1 MTSRLRTLVLHAKY
15 AGQLSYFDDWLDAFR
30 EAPQFQVDILDI
42 VESGAAARLRRMRD
56 EYDLIVLHHSTNGDW
71 LAKIEELAPILAD
84 RRGLLF
90 SFVGNE
96 VNLPGMTMAAKLALF
111 RRIRPEWVA
120 TQLLLEAGE
129 YLYRD
134 VVGRGVVAIPHAL
147 NPKAFQPSDAP
158 RAIDI
163 GVRTATYSAYLGDND
178 RQRLIDVFEK
188 RTFDPPLAV
197 DISTTER
204 FDRAGWAGFLNKC
217 KGTIATEAGS
227 WYLQR
232 DDRTIREI
240 REWVLAKEG
249 RRGFV
254 LRTDGPLQKLAVRI
268 PQPVRR
274 WIRQRLR
281 GGPLKLE
288 VNVYDNLD
296 VDEVQERFFR
306 HTPRAP
312 VYSKCISSRHF
323 DAVGTK
329 TCQIMFRGRYNDI
342 LEAGTHYLA
351 LDEDLSNLDEVL
363 RRFRDPGERARIVDA
378 AHQHVLAAHTY
389 AHRMEAIA
397 ATVSASRRP

>member
-1 MTSRLRTLVLHAKY
+1 MKTLVLHAQY
-15 AGQLSYFDDWLDAFR
+15 ASQLSYFDDWLDAFR
-30 EAPQFQVDILDI
+30 EAPQFEVDILDI
-42 VESGAAARLRRMRD
+42 VDGGAAARLKKVRD
-56 EYDLIVLHHSTNGDW
+56 QYDLIVLHHSTNGDW
-71 LAKIEELAPILAD
+71 MARIEALAPILAD

-96 VNLPGMTMAAKLALF
+96 VNLPGMPMAAKIDLF
-111 RRIRPEWVA
+111 RRIGPDWVA

-134 VVGRGVVAIPHAL
+134 VVRRAVVAIPHAL
-147 NPKAFQPSDAP
+147 NPTAFQPSDAP

-163 GVRTATYSAYLGDND
+163 GVRTATYSAYLGDVD
-178 RQRLIDVFEK
+178 RQRLIAAFET
-188 RTFDPPLAV
+188 RRFDPPLAV

-204 FDRAGWAGFLNKC
+204 FDRAGWAGFLNRC

-240 REWVLAKEG
+240 REWVLGKE
-249 RRGFV
+249 RKRGFV

-274 WIRQRLR
+274 WIRKRLK

-329 TCQIMFRGRYNDI
+329 TCQIMFRGRFNDI
-342 LEAGTHYLA
+342 LTADQHYLA
-351 LDEDLSNLDEVL
+351 LDDDLANLDEVL
-363 RRFRDPGERARIVDA
+363 RRFRDEGERRRIVDA

-389 AHRMEAIA
+389 AHRAAEIA
-397 ATVSASRRP
+397 RIVGA